1 MILPM
6 SRVRVLGPRDRLAD
20 TLALLQDFG
29 RVQLDLVPTSEGL
42 TVTRDA
48 SVDRESRYLRRLID
62 DLNAIANELALPEP
76 ETVAP
81 PLTRHEVAAAARR
94 IRRLRHR
101 LDRLH
106 ADQVRIEDER
116 GLLKKYDAFL
126 SSVRPLLTRL
136 AQTDSLHV
144 YGVVLPRAERSHV
157 DRLAV
162 DLRAALGVAVL
173 VSSLP
178 LASGDIAVV
187 IGVPKSARPQMERAL
202 AGARIPEFPL
212 PSGYTGQSLTEA
224 APGIMARLQQIPRE
238 LAAVETERREITST
252 SGDDVHRLR
261 RGANDRRASIE
272 AAQATA
278 VTAHA
283 FDIEGWVPT
292 RDVSAL
298 RRRIADRF
306 SGMVL
311 VEEMAQQAW
320 HSRPA
325 PVVLSNP
332 RLFRPF
338 ETLTALMPLPA
349 YGTIDPTPFVAVGF
363 PMLFGIILG
372 DVAYGIA
379 LGVLA
384 LIVWRR
390 SAASSLW
397 RKIAAIALP
406 CAAFAIIFGALYG
419 EFLGGLGARWFGMRP
434 LLIDR
439 EHAVIASMLVALGIG
454 GAHIVLGLVLG
465 IISSAHGHESRL
477 ALSRVVQLL
486 MLFLIVLALLAA
498 VRVLPSGLFTPFAI
512 AAVIGFPV
520 LLLLEGIVA
529 PIEFFSTLSSVLSY
543 VRIMALGTASV
554 LLAAV
559 ANQMAGVFGSAIVGV
574 LFALL
579 FHLVNFALGIFT
591 PTIHALRLHYVEFF
605 RQFYSPGGQP
615 YQPFSHWRP
624 SQRPAP

>member
-6 SRVRVLGPRDRLAD
+6 SRVRILGPRDRLTD

-29 RVQLDLVPTSEGL
+29 RVQLDVVPASEGL
-42 TVTRDA
+42 TVAHDPA
-48 SVDRESRYLRRLID
+48 VDRECRYLRRLLD
-62 DLNAIANELALPEP
+62 DVGAIALELALPNT
-76 ETVAP
+76 ETAAP
-81 PLTRHEVAAAARR
+81 PLSRHELAATARR
-94 IRRLRHR
+94 IRRLRR
-101 LDRLH
+101 RVDRLRL
-106 ADQVRIEDER
+106 ARERLVDER
-116 GLLKKYDAFL
+116 GLLKKYDDFL
-126 SSVRPLLTRL
+126 AAVRPLLARL
-136 AQTDSLHV
+136 AQSETLHV
-144 YGVVLPRAERSHV
+144 YGVVLPRAERAHV
-157 DRLAV
+157 DRLAAE
-162 DLRAALGVAVL
+162 LRSALGVSVL

-178 LASGDIAVV
+178 LSSGDLAVL
-187 IGVPKSARPQMERAL
+187 IGVPKTTQPQMERAL

-212 PSGYTGQSLTEA
+212 PSDFAGQSLTQA
-224 APGIMARLQQIPRE
+224 APGILARLQQIPRE
-238 LAAVETERREITST
+238 LAALDAERREIASA
-252 SGDDVHRLR
+252 SGDDVRRLR
-261 RGANDRRASIE
+261 RAANDRLASIQ
-272 AAQATA
+272 AAQLTA
-278 VTAHA
+278 VTTYA

-292 RDVSAL
+292 RDVNSL
-298 RRRIADRF
+298 RQQLAERF
-306 SGMVL
+306 TGAVL
-311 VEEMAQQAW
+311 VEELGREAW

-332 RLFRPF
+332 RLFKPF

-390 SAASSLW
+390 STATSLW
-397 RKIAAIALP
+397 RKVAAIALP
-406 CAAFAIIFGALYG
+406 CAAFSIIFGALYG
-419 EFLGGLGARWFGMRP
+419 EFLGALGAEWFGMRP

-439 EHAVIASMLVALGIG
+439 EHAVVAAMLAAIG
-454 GAHIVLGLVLG
+454 VGFAHIVLGLVLG
-465 IISSAHGHESRL
+465 VISSAHGHQSRL
-477 ALSRVVQLL
+477 ALSRAVQLL

-498 VRVLPSGLFTPFAI
+498 VRVLPGGLFTPFAI
-512 AAVIGFPV
+512 AAVVGFPI

-559 ANQMAGVFGSAIVGV
+559 ANRMAGVFGSAIVGV

-605 RQFYSPGGQP
+605 RQFYSPGGQS

-624 SQRPAP
+624 SETHAP